1 MVPSL
6 TNIRFRKYGRNTA
19 RELVNKN
26 FLSNSAAILPVFEQF
41 RGNSPA
47 IAKSRSEPCVIIRL
61 IRNVGFFNNI
71 KDMRRLI
78 NALLYFGLLATG
90 NCKTKGTPADIQA
103 AINSAAPGSTVEIA
117 NGTYTW
123 TSGITVDK
131 AIILK
136 GQSKGGVRIVCT
148 GMSGN
153 VITATEPSAGNLE
166 IADLDFQ
173 FSTAS
178 GHYVYALQVHP
189 RSPRGTG
196 RVLLHDCVFTTN
208 YAYAL
213 EWDTNGGGLSGISF
227 VPRSFGSSWQSLAT
241 FGAKDQEGLAGLGG
255 GIGSQGYITLYDMG
269 T

>member
-1 MVPSL
+1 L
-6 TNIRFRKYGRNTA
+6 CK
-19 RELVNKN
+19 
-26 FLSNSAAILPVFEQF
+26 
-41 RGNSPA
+41 
-47 IAKSRSEPCVIIRL
+47 
-61 IRNVGFFNNI
+61 NI

-78 NALLYFGLLATG
+78 SALLYFGFLATG
-90 NCKTKGTPADIQA
+90 NCTTKGTPAEIRA
-103 AINSAAPGSTVEIA
+103 AINRAAPGSTVEIA

-148 GMSGN
+148 GMSVN
-153 VITATEPSAGNLE
+153 VITATEPSTGNLE

-189 RSPRGTG
+189 SSPRGTD
-196 RVLLHDCVFTTN
+196 RVLLHDCVLTTN

-213 EWDTNGGGLSGISF
+213 KWDTNGGVIYNCDFDGRNSGGLSGLTF
-227 VPRSFGSSWQSLAT
+227 VPRSLGSSWQSLAT
-241 FGAKDQEGLAGLGG
+241 FGANDQEGLAGLGG
-255 GIGSQGYITLYDMG
+255 GIGSQSYITLYDMG